1 MSEKEMKKRFAG
13 GALTLFAYL
22 ALLLFI
28 TRLWPL
34 LLVAI
39 LGIFIALIRLM
50 FLSSGR
56 AEPVTPVPAWEPK
69 EKEPTASGLQSMAF
83 ALAEKRVTELLLAD
97 YPDIRWVWENA
108 EPKKDIM
115 DGQPV
120 YVLANRAGGYHR
132 MLVVIRNLQVCGV
145 VPVSG
150 PSGEVP
156 AQDDGG
162 YADDAPV
169 NYGLLAFEWVEA
181 HVRELNERCNEALGQ
196 GQQMFDISK
205 DELPEKES
213 WQDICQELGRN
224 GLDDT
229 VCREFGIRIILRD
242 GRKGEGD
249 GYKEHA
255 AV

>member
-1 MSEKEMKKRFAG
+1 MSENEMKRRFAG
-13 GALTLFAYL
+13 GALMMFAYL

-50 FLSSGR
+50 FLSSDR
-56 AEPVTPVPAWEPK
+56 VEPVTPVPVREPE
-69 EKEPTASGLQSMAF
+69 EKEPTVSGLRSMVF

-120 YVLANRAGGYHR
+120 YVLANRAGGYRR
-132 MLVVIRNLQVCGV
+132 MLVVIRNLQVRGV

-150 PSGEVP
+150 SPGEEP

-181 HVRELNERCNEALGQ
+181 HVKALNECCNEALGQ
-196 GQQMFDISK
+196 GQQVFDIPK

-213 WQDICQELGRN
+213 WQDICRELERN
-224 GLDDT
+224 GLEDT
-229 VCREFGIRIILRD
+229 VCRESGIRIILRD
-242 GRKGEGD
+242 ERKGE
-249 GYKEHA
+249 
-255 AV
+255 